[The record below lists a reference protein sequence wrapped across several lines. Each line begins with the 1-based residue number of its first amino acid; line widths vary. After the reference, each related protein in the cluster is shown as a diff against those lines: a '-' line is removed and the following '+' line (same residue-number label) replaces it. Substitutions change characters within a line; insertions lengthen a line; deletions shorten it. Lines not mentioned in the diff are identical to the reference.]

1 MYYYAIK
8 NAIVLN
14 CTILR
19 RSKKAV
25 LESHHVDF
33 NPNTTLKRLFPLD
46 DANNKRKPIKDF

>member
-33 NPNTTLKRLFPLD
+33 NPTLKRLFPLD